1 MDALSFADSKLG
13 WKNQL
18 PIVSQL
24 QQPKFYEPSEKK
36 LAGSKSFLR
45 IQRL

>member
-1 MDALSFADSKLG
+1 MDAFSFADNKLG

-24 QQPKFYEPSEKK
+24 QQPKFCEPSEKQ
-36 LAGSKSFLR
+36 LAGS
-45 IQRL
+45 